1 MDSPDLKGKNS
12 IQIVFVKKKKKKK
25 KTNPPEIEKLFM
37 TSEHLPRHG

>member
-12 IQIVFVKKKKKKK
+12 IQIVFVKKKKK
-25 KTNPPEIEKLFM
+25 PPEIEKLFM